1 MTDAPLRVALLGYG
15 LAGRAFHAPLLAAA
29 AGIRL
34 TTVVT
39 ANPARR
45 AQAEADHPGVRIV
58 ESADH
63 IWAAPDDHDLVVVA
77 TPNDVHVTLATAA
90 LHAGLH
96 VVVDKPLAVDAAS
109 AQQLCERAVAAGR
122 LLTVFQN
129 RRWDGDV
136 LTLRRLLAA
145 GALGEVRRFESRF
158 ERWRPEPKSW
168 RERST
173 PAEGGGLLLDLGSH
187 LVDQALWLF
196 GPAASVYAEVETRR
210 PGVLA
215 DDDVFV
221 AIRHTGG
228 VTSHLWMSAVAAAL
242 GPRLRVLGS
251 ERSYVKY
258 EADVQEA
265 QLRSGLA
272 PDDPAYGAEP
282 PEAFGVLG
290 VGDLVEPVPTERGDY
305 GAFYTGVMA
314 AVRDG
319 SPPPVDPADAVATL
333 RVLDAA
339 RRSATDGSVVR
350 LSAGA

>member
-15 LAGRAFHAPLLAAA
+15 LAGRVFHAPLLTTTP
-29 AGIRL
+29 GLRL

-39 ANPARR
+39 ADAARR
-45 AQAEADHPGVRIV
+45 AQAVGDHPGVRIV
-58 ESADH
+58 ESADAV
-63 IWAAPDDHDLVVVA
+63 WAAADDHDLVVVA
-77 TPNDVHVTLATAA
+77 TPNDAHVTLAAAA
-90 LHAGLH
+90 LEAGLH
-96 VVVDKPLAVDAAS
+96 VVVDKPLAVDAADAARLS
-109 AQQLCERAVAAGR
+109 ERAAAVGR
-122 LLTVFQN
+122 VLTVFHN

-145 GALGEVRRFESRF
+145 AALGEVRRFESRF
-158 ERWRPEPKSW
+158 ERWRPEPGSW
-168 RERST
+168 RERSS

-210 PGVLA
+210 AGVLA

-221 AIRHTGG
+221 AIRHVGG
-228 VTSHLWMSAVAAAL
+228 VISHLWMSAVAAAL

-258 EADVQEA
+258 GLDVQEA

-272 PDDPAYGAEP
+272 PDDPEYGAEP
-282 PEAFGVLG
+282 PDAFGVLG
-290 VGDLVEPVPTERGDY
+290 VDEQMEAVPTERGDY
-305 GAFYTGVMA
+305 GAFYAGVVT

-319 SPPPVDPADAVATL
+319 APPPVDPADAVATL
-333 RVLDAA
+333 QVLDAA
-339 RRSATDGSVVR
+339 RRAASERSVVQ
-350 LSAGA
+350 LAAGA